1 MSENVDLDCPHILIF
16 DSGVGGLSILDEL
29 QRLIPNAQ
37 FSYVSDNA
45 GFPYGNKPT
54 DFIINRVNEVIQAS
68 IKHIETSID
77 IIIIACNTASTIA
90 LPSLRQSLLIPV
102 VGVVPAIKPA
112 AERSKNQYIGLLA
125 TPATIQRAYT
135 RTLITEHAQNCHV
148 VSVGSTRLVEIAE
161 QKLETNIACPEQIA
175 NILLPFQKM
184 SKINPTP
191 DKLDYLIL
199 ACTHFPLLAAEI
211 QNILSAKITLIDSAK
226 AIAKRTLNLLQT
238 AKVKSN
244 CEKLESQFFFTQRNE
259 NIQAL
264 QPALKKF
271 SLQTCKYL
279 QV

>member
-1 MSENVDLDCPHILIF
+1 MSENVDLGHPHILIF

-37 FSYVSDNA
+37 YSYVSDNA

-54 DFIINRVNEVIQAS
+54 DFIVNRVSEVIQAS
-68 IKHIETSID
+68 IKQIETPID

-90 LPSLRQSLLIPV
+90 LPSLRQNLLIPV

-125 TPATIQRAYT
+125 TPATIQRPYT
-135 RTLITEHAQNCHV
+135 RALIAEHARNCHV
-148 VSVGSTRLVEIAE
+148 VSVGSARLVEIAE
-161 QKLETNIACPEQIA
+161 QKLATNTACPKQITS
-175 NILLPFQKM
+175 ILLPFQKI
-184 SKINPTP
+184 SEINPTP

-211 QNILSAKITLIDSAK
+211 QSILSPKITLIDSAK

-238 AKVKSN
+238 TEVKSN
-244 CEKLESQFFFTQRNE
+244 CVNSESQFFFTQKNE

-264 QPALKKF
+264 QPALKKL
-271 SLQTCKYL
+271 SLQTCRYL